1 MDDVKRTLLARLPDD
16 VMHVEV
22 RGLLRRR
29 KTLVID
35 GGGSTD
41 GGFVFAPMHELAV
54 AFGAPGELAFERLAE
69 AAADADVPLD
79 RLELHGS
86 EDVVQGWASDG
97 IAEAGGL
104 AHILRWKPGREPSR
118 ESRLEALVRHEARM
132 LDPDDDALQ
141 TLPAHLRR
149 ELAGQEE
156 FPVCAASFAGDAIAS
171 LVYAFVETE
180 TLWDV
185 SIDTLA
191 DFRREGFATSSAA
204 FLMLRQLERGLQPVW
219 GASASNEASLRLA
232 AGLGFERE
240 GVIGTAVATPGENR

>member
-29 KTLVID
+29 KTLVI
-35 GGGSTD
+35 GGEGDTD
-41 GGFVFAPMHELAV
+41 SGFVFAPMHELAV
-54 AFGAPGELAFERLAE
+54 AFGAPGEREFERLVD
-69 AAADADVPLD
+69 AAADVDLPLE
-79 RLELHGS
+79 RLELHGT
-86 EDVVQGWASDG
+86 EGVVQGWASDG
-97 IAEAGGL
+97 IAEASGL
-104 AHILRWKPGREPSR
+104 AYILRWTPGREPSR

-132 LDPDDDALQ
+132 IDRDDDALG

-156 FPVCAASFAGDAIAS
+156 WPVCAASFAGDGIAS

-180 TLWDV
+180 AYWDV
-185 SIDTLA
+185 SIDTLT

-204 FLMLRQLERGLQPVW
+204 FLILRQLERGLQPVW
-219 GASASNEASLRLA
+219 GASTSNEASLRLA

>member
-118 ESRLEALVRHEARM
+118 ESRPKSSFLN
-132 LDPDDDALQ
+132 
-141 TLPAHLRR
+141 RR
-149 ELAGQEE
+149 S
-156 FPVCAASFAGDAIAS
+156 C
-171 LVYAFVETE
+171 
-180 TLWDV
+180 
-185 SIDTLA
+185 
-191 DFRREGFATSSAA
+191 SSK
-204 FLMLRQLERGLQPVW
+204 
-219 GASASNEASLRLA
+219 
-232 AGLGFERE
+232 
-240 GVIGTAVATPGENR
+240 

>member
-29 KTLVID
+29 KTIVVD
-35 GGGSTD
+35 GDGSTD
-41 GGFVFAPMHELAV
+41 SGFVFAPLHELAV
-54 AFGAPGELAFERLAE
+54 AFGAPDELAFERLVDV
-69 AAADADVPLD
+69 AADADVPLE

-86 EDVVQGWASDG
+86 EGVVQGWASDG

-104 AHILRWKPGREPSR
+104 AHILHWAPGG
-118 ESRLEALVRHEARM
+118 ESGLEALVRHEVRM
-132 LDPDDDALQ
+132 IEADDDALQ

-149 ELAGQEE
+149 ELAGQED
-156 FPVCAASFAGDAIAS
+156 FPVCAASFAGGAIAS

-204 FLMLRQLERGLQPVW
+204 FLIQRQLERGLQPVW
-219 GASASNEASLRLA
+219 GASASNAASLRLA
-232 AGLGFERE
+232 AGLGFEHE